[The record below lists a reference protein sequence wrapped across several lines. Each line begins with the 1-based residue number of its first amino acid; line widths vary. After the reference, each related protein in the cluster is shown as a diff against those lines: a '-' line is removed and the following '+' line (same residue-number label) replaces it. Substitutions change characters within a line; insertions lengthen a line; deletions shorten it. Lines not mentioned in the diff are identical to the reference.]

1 MKCALCKGKM
11 KEGTITLP
19 FDINKDMFV
28 IIKDVPAL
36 VCTQCGESFVEM
48 SVARVVEKIVGNAEQ
63 DGVALGILKYRE
75 AA

>member
-11 KEGTITLP
+11 EEGTITLP
-19 FDINKDMFV
+19 FDINKDTLV

-36 VCTQCGESFVEM
+36 VCTQCGESFIEM
-48 SVARVVEKIVGNAEQ
+48 PVARVVEKIVGNAEQ
-63 DGVALGILKYRE
+63 DGITLGIIKYKE